1 MVAAMGVLFGLF
13 FNSAV
18 AAADS
23 AVVPIKMRFA
33 EDQENLTVTT
43 SVGDLFDEK
52 SFLQLSSGVASVIV
66 VRFYVHRKGE
76 IDPIAFALAKIRVV
90 YDHWDEKYWV
100 QLDGPLGGYRASY
113 LKRSEALRAAT
124 TFKNFPIAPLSRIA
138 VGPHFLLRMVVELNP
153 LSPELLAEVR
163 RWLTKPAG
171 RGRLDSGATF
181 FGSFVSVF
189 VNPKWAGA
197 DRVMKYRS
205 QPFYRVNK
213 ARTPPSRPP
222 KQ

>member
-1 MVAAMGVLFGLF
+1 MGVLFGLLL
-13 FNSAV
+13 NSSI

-23 AVVPIKMRFA
+23 AVVPIKMGFA
-33 EDQENLTVTT
+33 EDKGNLTVTT

-52 SFLQLSSGVASVIV
+52 AFLQLSSGVASVIV
-66 VRFYVHRKGE
+66 VRFYVYRKGE
-76 IDPIAFALAKIRVV
+76 LEPLTFALAKIRVV

-100 QLDGPLGGYRASY
+100 QIDGSLGGYKTSY

-138 VGPHFLLRMVVELNP
+138 IGPHFLLRMVVELNP

-171 RGRLDSGATF
+171 RDRLDSGATF

-189 VNPKWAGA
+189 VNPKFAEA

-213 ARTPPSRPP
+213 ATAPPRSSSEQSGR
-222 KQ
+222 